1 MPLAVV
7 TGASRLV
14 EATSE
19 RDAHLWFPGVTDSD
33 SELLDRLRAGD
44 EQAFAVLVRRY
55 QPQLLRLA
63 CSLVDNRSV
72 AEEAVQD
79 TWMGVVRGIERFEGR
94 SSVKTWLF
102 RILVNRTR
110 TAAGREQRAEPAAS
124 EAQPGLDGRFDRS
137 GAWALPPTAW
147 ADEAEDRVAAEDLA
161 RRARACLERVPAAQR
176 QAVLLRDVDGLS
188 AQEVC
193 STLGISDGNLRVLLH
208 RGRARVRGMLDA
220 EMGKA

>member
-1 MPLAVV
+1 M
-7 TGASRLV
+7 TGSSRQV
-14 EATSE
+14 EDTSE
-19 RDAHLWFPGVTDSD
+19 PDAHLGFGGVTDSD

-55 QPQLLRLA
+55 QPSLLRLA

-110 TAAGREQRAEPAAS
+110 SAASRERRAEPALFRTAVR
-124 EAQPGLDGRFDRS
+124 AGRPVRPVRGLG
-137 GAWALPPTAW
+137 
-147 ADEAEDRVAAEDLA
+147 VAAHPMGGGGGGPGSRRGPGPPGSGVSGPSTRQPASGGVAA
-161 RRARACLERVPAAQR
+161 RR
-176 QAVLLRDVDGLS
+176 
-188 AQEVC
+188 
-193 STLGISDGNLRVLLH
+193 
-208 RGRARVRGMLDA
+208 
-220 EMGKA
+220 

>member
-1 MPLAVV
+1 
-7 TGASRLV
+7 
-14 EATSE
+14 
-19 RDAHLWFPGVTDSD
+19 VTDSD

-55 QPQLLRLA
+55 QAHLLRLA

-110 TAAGREQRAEPAAS
+110 SAAGREHRAEPAAS
-124 EAQPGLDGRFDRS
+124 ETQTRLDERFDRS
-137 GAWALPPTAW
+137 GAWLSPPASW
-147 ADEAEDRVAAEDLA
+147 AEDAEDRLVAEDLA
-161 RRARACLERVPAAQR
+161 RRARACLDRLPVSQR
-176 QAVLLRDVDGLS
+176 QAVLLRDVDGMS
-188 AQEVC
+188 AEEVC

-220 EMGKA
+220 EMGKG